1 MLHSSTREILRED
14 NVSDETKKENA
25 LPAED
30 AQKQAQEL
38 SNDEMNKAVG
48 GAANPVLKFGDIEGE
63 STSNGHNDWIEIF
76 SFTPPPP
83 PTK

>member
-1 MLHSSTREILRED
+1 M
-14 NVSDETKKENA
+14 SDETKKENA
-25 LPAED
+25 VPVED

-48 GAANPVLKFGDIEGE
+48 GAANPFLKFGDIEGE
-63 STSNGHNDWIEIF
+63 STSSSHNDWIEIF
-76 SFTPPPP
+76 STSPAP